1 MVARLVWDQEVES
14 SNLSA
19 PTVITAATD
28 SRSFRT
34 VVRRWLPGLA
44 TLADYRPEWAF
55 PDSIAGIALATVLVP
70 SGMGYA
76 SASGLPVEHGLY
88 ASIAALIGY
97 FLFGPSRILILG
109 PDSSLT
115 ALIAA
120 AVLPAV
126 GAAPDRSASS
136 AAMLAILSGGICI
149 AGAACRVGFLTDLIS
164 KPIRLGYLNGIA
176 LTVIAGQ
183 LPRLLGLSGQAAA
196 GESLLADLSFL
207 ARELAAGHQA
217 WPAVAVGVSC
227 LALIIGL
234 RVAIPRVPGVILAVL
249 GSAIAVALCR
259 QQGWPTP
266 AVVGAVPAG
275 LPMPALPQMSITEI
289 WSLLPAAAAIALVS
303 FADTS
308 VLSRAFSSLSGS
320 RASPNRELA
329 ALGGAN
335 LLAGLLRGF
344 PVSSSSTRT
353 PVVVAAG
360 AQTQVAGLVG
370 AGCVAALLAWAPGL
384 LAGVPQATL
393 AAVVISACASLL
405 DIGGFVRL
413 FQSRVGEFAVSIV
426 CLAGVALFGVIPGI
440 FMAVAISLA
449 EFVWRAWR
457 PYDAVLGRVDGLKGY
472 HDVSRHPD
480 ARRIP
485 GLVLFRWDS
494 PLFFANSDVFRE
506 HVLDA
511 IETAPTPTRRIVV
524 AAEPVTDVDITA
536 ADMLCELADELC
548 SRGVELGFAEMKGP
562 VKDRLKRYGVFDRF
576 GAERFQPTLGQAVD
590 AYLVAHPVEWHDWG
604 S

>member
-19 PTVITAATD
+19 PTVITATTD
-28 SRSFRT
+28 SRSLRT
-34 VVRRWLPGLA
+34 VVRSWLPGLA

-55 PDSIAGIALATVLVP
+55 RDSIAGIVLATMLVP
-70 SGMGYA
+70 AGMGYA

-115 ALIAA
+115 ALVAA

-126 GAAPDRSASS
+126 AAAPDRAASS
-136 AAMLAILSGGICI
+136 AAMLALLSGGICL

-176 LTVIAGQ
+176 LTVIASQ

-207 ARELAAGHQA
+207 ARELTAGHQT
-217 WPAVAVGVSC
+217 WSAVAIGFSC
-227 LALIIGL
+227 LGLILGL
-234 RVAIPRVPGVILAVL
+234 RAWVPRLPGVILAFA
-249 GSAIAVALCR
+249 GSAIAVALCQR
-259 QQGWPTP
+259 QGWPTP
-266 AVVGAVPAG
+266 AVVGAVPTG
-275 LPMPALPQMSITEI
+275 LPMPKLPEMSIGEI

-308 VLSRAFSSLSGS
+308 VLSRAFASLSGS
-320 RASPNRELA
+320 RVSPDRELA

-353 PVVVAAG
+353 PVAIAAG

-370 AGCVAALLAWAPGL
+370 AGCVALLLAASPGVL
-384 LAGVPQATL
+384 SGVPQATL
-393 AAVVISACASLL
+393 AAVVIAACLSLL
-405 DIGGFVRL
+405 DVGGFVRL
-413 FQSRVGEFAVSIV
+413 FHARIGEFAVSLV

-440 FMAVAISLA
+440 FMAIAISLA

-472 HDVSRHPD
+472 HDLSRHPD

-494 PLFFANSDVFRE
+494 PLFFANSDVFRD

-511 IETAPTPTRRIVV
+511 VEAAPTLTRRVVV
-524 AAEPVTDVDITA
+524 AAEPVTDIDITA
-536 ADMLCELADELC
+536 ADMLCELADELRG
-548 SRGVELGFAEMKGP
+548 RGVELCFAEMKGP
-562 VKDRLKRYGVFDRF
+562 VKDRLKRYGVFESF
-576 GAERFQPTLGQAVD
+576 GADRFQPTLGQAVD
-590 AYLVAHPVEWHDWG
+590 AYLAAHPVEWRDWG